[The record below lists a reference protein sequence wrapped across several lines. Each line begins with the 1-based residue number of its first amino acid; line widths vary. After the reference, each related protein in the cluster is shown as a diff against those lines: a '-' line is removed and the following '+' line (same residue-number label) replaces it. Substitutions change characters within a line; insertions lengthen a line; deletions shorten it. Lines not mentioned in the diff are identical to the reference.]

1 MYGYILFA
9 IIVIIILSAIGP
21 FLAIRIYNN
30 STSVVDKPIIYLY
43 PEQETELFIELATN
57 RFNNLG
63 YNVYCTTETYK
74 YKNQTNI
81 VQPNELMVA
90 IK

>member
-1 MYGYILFA
+1 MTMKQLTDFLDEKINENDNFIKITFYEIRVKYN
-9 IIVIIILSAIGP
+9 LS
-21 FLAIRIYNN
+21 
-30 STSVVDKPIIYLY
+30 
-43 PEQETELFIELATN
+43 EQETELFIELATN

-90 IK
+90 IRKREELFL

>member
-1 MYGYILFA
+1 MKQITDFLDEKINENDNFIKITFYEIRVKYN
-9 IIVIIILSAIGP
+9 LS
-21 FLAIRIYNN
+21 
-30 STSVVDKPIIYLY
+30 
-43 PEQETELFIELATN
+43 EQETELFIELATN

-63 YNVYCTTETYK
+63 YNVYCTAEAYK

-81 VQPNELMVA
+81 VQPNELLVA

>member
-1 MYGYILFA
+1 MTMKQLTDFLDEKINENDNFIKITFYEIRVKYN
-9 IIVIIILSAIGP
+9 LS
-21 FLAIRIYNN
+21 
-30 STSVVDKPIIYLY
+30 
-43 PEQETELFIELATN
+43 EQETELFIELATN